1 MSLNVLLQHWE
12 RVHMDVKSFNSSS
25 FVDPLKNCLYN
36 VEGWKTRRLEV
47 IDLIYS
53 VETSICI
60 FTEVGE
66 QGHDFKISDY
76 NTFYQTGL
84 NRSGGVCICLG
95 KNLKGVE
102 IDSSIPNTVVVD
114 IYGLSEPL
122 RIIGIYWPASQQR
135 NLMDLSNFVINNT
148 IIAGDF
154 NAAAM
159 DWGSPT
165 DDNRSVLLKEWIEE
179 NDLLYVKNTFN
190 SSRRSKRN
198 IDHLF
203 TNIRNVKGET
213 IAFGTSDHWPIIYT
227 SNTISYH
234 THSSFPHTS
243 WKEYE
248 VLLCLLQDFWFDLQ
262 KSITLDDWYKL
273 YIRFL
278 GAAKNRVTTWKN
290 KEKFRPALPE
300 FIRNKLKELR
310 KVRNNYYRKR
320 RYDIDNEAERI
331 LLRTLNRE
339 VQADIANYRS
349 KRWSNFFEKIQESK
363 TKNDVNF
370 WSHLGKLYK
379 QKSLPFAKLKV
390 NNKIISDKEVIAQEL
405 YKYYTDQFQPPY
417 IDRNDPHDSEIENEF
432 QDILKSFSNS
442 MEIEQTN
449 IKEICYAIKS
459 LKPKKSAGYDSIS
472 NFMLKLLPPGYLQCL
487 WNCFNLWLKECRFP
501 HDWKVA
507 KVISLNKLKTGIPS
521 SDQTRSISLLATHS
535 KIFEKLLLVRIRN
548 WAELNSIIPV
558 EQSGFRPNC
567 SIPTRVLSIY
577 QEIQNNLAV
586 NVPTLY
592 IYM

>member
-122 RIIGIYWPASQQR
+122 RIIGIYWAASQQR

-148 IIAGDF
+148 LIAGDF

-165 DDNRSVLLKEWIEE
+165 DDNRSFLLKEWIEE
-179 NDLLYVKNTFN
+179 NDLLY
-190 SSRRSKRN
+190 
-198 IDHLF
+198 
-203 TNIRNVKGET
+203 
-213 IAFGTSDHWPIIYT
+213 
-227 SNTISYH
+227 
-234 THSSFPHTS
+234 
-243 WKEYE
+243 
-248 VLLCLLQDFWFDLQ
+248 DFWFDLQ

-349 KRWSNFFEKIQESK
+349 KRWSNFLEKIQESK

-521 SDQTRSISLLATHS
+521 SDQTRPISLLATHS
-535 KIFEKLLLVRIRN
+535 KIFERLLL
-548 WAELNSIIPV
+548 AELFNSNKSFV
-558 EQSGFRPNC
+558 N
-567 SIPTRVLSIY
+567 LSR
-577 QEIQNNLAV
+577 N
-586 NVPTLY
+586 TK
-592 IYM
+592 

>member
-148 IIAGDF
+148 LIAGDF

-165 DDNRSVLLKEWIEE
+165 DDNRSFLLKEWIEE

-487 WNCFNLWLKECRFP
+487 CNCFNLWLKECRFP

>member
-1 MSLNVLLQHWE
+1 MS
-12 RVHMDVKSFNSSS
+12 R
-25 FVDPLKNCLYN
+25 
-36 VEGWKTRRLEV
+36 
-47 IDLIYS
+47 
-53 VETSICI
+53 
-60 FTEVGE
+60 
-66 QGHDFKISDY
+66 
-76 NTFYQTGL
+76 
-84 NRSGGVCICLG
+84 

-148 IIAGDF
+148 LIAGDF

-165 DDNRSVLLKEWIEE
+165 DDNRSFLLKEWIEE

-390 NNKIISDKEVIAQEL
+390 NNKIISDKEIIAQEL

-521 SDQTRSISLLATHS
+521 SDQTRPISLLATHS

-577 QEIQNNLAV
+577 QEIQNNLVA
-586 NVPTLY
+586 NVPTLS
-592 IYM
+592 IYVDYQKAYDKVWHAALIVKLN